1 MTVEKKLNT
10 YLVGGAVRDQLL
22 GIAVKEQDW
31 VVVGSTPDEMQQL
44 GFSQVGK
51 DFPVFLHPQ
60 SKQEYA
66 LARKER
72 KQGSG
77 YHGFSTET
85 VSVTLE
91 EDLSRRDL
99 TINAI
104 AKSRD
109 NELIDPFN
117 GRKDLENRI
126 LRHVSPAFT
135 EDPLRVLRV
144 ARFAAQLAHFG
155 FELASET
162 RELLITM
169 SSGGE
174 LEKLTPER
182 VWIET
187 EKALNTPRPRLFFE
201 LLRETGALKVIFPE
215 VDALFGIDQR
225 PKFHPEID
233 AGYHC
238 LLSLDRIAELTT
250 DPIQR
255 FAVLCHDLGKANT
268 PDDIRPS
275 HTGHEA
281 RGAELT
287 NKLCDRLK
295 IPNKYRNLSVRVA
308 RHHLLCHQILRAP
321 SQDVI
326 ELLSQLG
333 AWTQNSHVEAFSN
346 CCMAD
351 ARGRTGLES
360 RPYPQKEFLIQ
371 CEKTGGSV
379 DASTLVKQG
388 FAGKELGKR
397 LRQLRANAIHP
408 VIEKYK
414 DIDELSYACP
424 SYKYPSEPQG

>member
-1 MTVEKKLNT
+1 MTAEKNLIT

-22 GIAVKEQDW
+22 GMTAKERDW
-31 VVVGSTPDEMQQL
+31 VVVGSTPEEMQKL
-44 GFSQVGK
+44 GFTQVGK

-60 SKQEYA
+60 SKEEYA
-66 LARKER
+66 LARRER

-85 VSVTLE
+85 KAVTLE

-104 AKSRD
+104 AKNRD
-109 NELIDPFN
+109 NKLIDPFN
-117 GRKDLENRI
+117 GQEDLNNRI

-144 ARFAAQLAHFG
+144 ARFAAQLSQYG
-155 FELASET
+155 FELAGET
-162 RELLITM
+162 RELLM
-169 SSGGE
+169 SMSASGE

-187 EKALNTPRPRLFFE
+187 EKALKTPRPSLFFE
-201 LLRETGALKVIFPE
+201 ILREVDALKIIFPE
-215 VDALFGIDQR
+215 VHALFGVAQR

-238 LLSLDRIAELTT
+238 LLSLDRIAELTN
-250 DPIQR
+250 DPVQR

-275 HTGHEA
+275 HTSHEA

-287 NKLCDRLK
+287 NLMCDRLK
-295 IPNKYRNLSVRVA
+295 IPNKYRNLAVRVA
-308 RHHLLCHQILRAP
+308 RYHLQCHQVLQTSSEEA
-321 SQDVI
+321 I

-333 AWTQNSHVEAFSN
+333 AWTQNSYVEDFGN

-351 ARGRTGLES
+351 ARGRTGLEL
-360 RPYPQKEFLIQ
+360 RPYPQREFLIQ
-371 CEKTGGSV
+371 CEAAA
-379 DASTLVKQG
+379 ASLNASALLEQG
-388 FAGKELGKR
+388 FEGKALGKELKR
-397 LRQLRANAIHP
+397 LRAKAIEP

-424 SYKYPSEPQG
+424 PGQES

>member
-1 MTVEKKLNT
+1 MTIEKDLII

-22 GIAVKEQDW
+22 GITPKERDW
-31 VVVGSTPDEMQQL
+31 VVVDSTPEELQQL

-60 SKQEYA
+60 SKEEYA
-66 LARKER
+66 LARRER

-77 YHGFSTET
+77 HHGFSTDT
-85 VSVTLE
+85 KAVTLE

-104 AKSRD
+104 ARSCD
-109 NELIDPFN
+109 NKLIDPFN
-117 GRKDLENRI
+117 GQEDLQKRI

-144 ARFAAQLAHFG
+144 ARFAAQLSQYG
-155 FELASET
+155 FELAGET
-162 RELLITM
+162 RELLKSM
-169 SSGGE
+169 LASGE

-187 EKALNTPRPRLFFE
+187 EKALKTPRPSLFFE
-201 LLRETGALKVIFPE
+201 LLREVDALKVIYPE
-215 VDALFGIDQR
+215 IDALFGVEQR
-225 PKFHPEID
+225 LKFQPEID

-238 LLSLDRIAELTT
+238 LLSLDRVAELTS

-268 PDDIRPS
+268 PDDIRLG

-287 NKLCDRLK
+287 DKLCKRLK
-295 IPNKYRNLSVRVA
+295 IPNKYRNLAVRVA
-308 RHHLLCHQILRAP
+308 RHHLQCHQVLRA
-321 SQDVI
+321 SSEEVI

-333 AWTQNSHVEAFSN
+333 AWTQSSYVEEFGN

-360 RPYPQKEFLIQ
+360 RPYPQREFLIQ
-371 CEKTGGSV
+371 CEKAAASL
-379 DASTLVKQG
+379 DASALLEEG
-388 FAGKELGKR
+388 FEGKALGIQLKR
-397 LRQLRANAIHP
+397 VRADAIEP
-408 VIEKYK
+408 VIGKYK

-424 SYKYPSEPQG
+424 SKQQT

>member
-1 MTVEKKLNT
+1 MTAEKNLNT

-22 GIAVKEQDW
+22 GITAKEQDW
-31 VVVGSTPDEMQQL
+31 VVVGSTPEEMQQL
-44 GFSQVGK
+44 GFTQVGK

-60 SKQEYA
+60 SREEYA
-66 LARKER
+66 LARRER

-85 VSVTLE
+85 KSVTLE

-109 NELIDPFN
+109 NKLIDPFS
-117 GRKDLENRI
+117 GREDLERRI

-144 ARFAAQLAHFG
+144 ARFAAQLSHFG
-155 FELASET
+155 FKLAGET
-162 RELLITM
+162 RELLM
-169 SSGGE
+169 SMSAGGE
-174 LEKLTPER
+174 LGKLTPER

-187 EKALNTPRPRLFFE
+187 EKALKTPRPRLFFE
-201 LLRETGALKVIFPE
+201 LLQEVGALKVIFPE

-255 FAVLCHDLGKANT
+255 FAVLCHDLGNANT

-287 NKLCDRLK
+287 NKLCERLK
-295 IPNKYRNLSVRVA
+295 IPNKYRNLAVRVA
-308 RHHLLCHQILRAP
+308 RHHLLCHQALSA
-321 SQDVI
+321 SSGDVV
-326 ELLSQLG
+326 ELLAQLG
-333 AWTQNSHVEAFSN
+333 AWTQNSYVEAFGN

-360 RPYPQKEFLIQ
+360 RPYPQKDFLIQ
-371 CEKTGGSV
+371 CEEASGSV
-379 DASTLVKQG
+379 DASTLVERG
-388 FAGKELGKR
+388 FEGKALGEK
-397 LRQLRANAIHP
+397 LKQLRAEAISS
-408 VIEKYK
+408 VIAKYK

-424 SYKYPSEPQG
+424 PEQQI

>member
-1 MTVEKKLNT
+1 MTAEKNLIT

-22 GIAVKEQDW
+22 GMTAKERDW
-31 VVVGSTPDEMQQL
+31 VVVGSTPEEMQKL
-44 GFSQVGK
+44 GFTQVGK

-60 SKQEYA
+60 SKEEYA
-66 LARKER
+66 LARRER

-85 VSVTLE
+85 KAVTLE

-104 AKSRD
+104 AKNRD
-109 NELIDPFN
+109 NKLIDPFN
-117 GRKDLENRI
+117 GQEDLNNRI

-144 ARFAAQLAHFG
+144 ARFAAQLSQYG
-155 FELASET
+155 FELAGET
-162 RELLITM
+162 RELLM
-169 SSGGE
+169 SMSASGE

-187 EKALNTPRPRLFFE
+187 EKALKTPRPSLFFE
-201 LLRETGALKVIFPE
+201 ILREVDALKIIFPE
-215 VDALFGIDQR
+215 VHALFGVAQR

-233 AGYHC
+233 AGYYC
-238 LLSLDRIAELTT
+238 LLSLDRIAELTN
-250 DPIQR
+250 DPVQR

-287 NKLCDRLK
+287 NLMCDRLK
-295 IPNKYRNLSVRVA
+295 IPNKYRNLAVRVA
-308 RHHLLCHQILRAP
+308 RYHLQCHQVLQTSSEEA
-321 SQDVI
+321 I

-333 AWTQNSHVEAFSN
+333 AWTQNSYVEDFGN

-351 ARGRTGLES
+351 ARGRTGLEL
-360 RPYPQKEFLIQ
+360 RPYPQREFLIQ
-371 CEKTGGSV
+371 CEAAA
-379 DASTLVKQG
+379 ASLNASALLEQG
-388 FAGKELGKR
+388 FEGKALGKELKR
-397 LRQLRANAIHP
+397 LRAKAIEP

-424 SYKYPSEPQG
+424 PGQES